1 MSSPAKVPEA
11 KPTSNHPAE
20 EAQWKHV
27 RAHIAK
33 GNKATEKAEQHYVA
47 AAQYL
52 KGLKVAH
59 DARGG
64 TWEQWEITVKAK
76 AGIGAPRASEIMQ
89 LGDGRKT
96 LTGLRL
102 SGAQREKRRR
112 ERNRISSSRDEEDGA
127 PAAVPVAMAEPE
139 PEHPADIIDQCVAG
153 VVARIEIALG
163 ALPDADTKAMLYE
176 RLLPAIARAMPD
188 DLLPVPLSHDPIA
201 DLYPNKIA
209 IG

>member
-1 MSSPAKVPEA
+1 MQRRAMGRSQSSGSGICCGCRSAQWIACSTRQAPSPKPTHDFQMNEARRCERRAPRSRRKMSSPAKVPEA

-76 AGIGAPRASEIMQ
+76 A
-89 LGDGRKT
+89 
-96 LTGLRL
+96 
-102 SGAQREKRRR
+102 
-112 ERNRISSSRDEEDGA
+112 
-127 PAAVPVAMAEPE
+127 
-139 PEHPADIIDQCVAG
+139 
-153 VVARIEIALG
+153 
-163 ALPDADTKAMLYE
+163 
-176 RLLPAIARAMPD
+176 
-188 DLLPVPLSHDPIA
+188 
-201 DLYPNKIA
+201 
-209 IG
+209 

>member
-1 MSSPAKVPEA
+1 AWAGGAYRQNEPGPQHGGQKAKTPTNVSQRKEARRCERRAPRSRRKMSSPAKVPEA

-153 VVARIEIALG
+153 
-163 ALPDADTKAMLYE
+163 
-176 RLLPAIARAMPD
+176 
-188 DLLPVPLSHDPIA
+188 
-201 DLYPNKIA
+201 
-209 IG
+209 